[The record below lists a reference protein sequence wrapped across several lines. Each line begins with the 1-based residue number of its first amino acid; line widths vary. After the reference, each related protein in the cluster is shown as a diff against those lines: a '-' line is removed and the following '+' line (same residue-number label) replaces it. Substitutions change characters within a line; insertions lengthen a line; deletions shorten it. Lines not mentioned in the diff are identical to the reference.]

1 MESNEI
7 KACTVIKN
15 YLNTD
20 MTLEDIYKSYELAVK
35 TLISNSTSGNTML
48 SGVSSY
54 QEGNISVTFK
64 DSVNTGAWAVTEDI
78 KALLPTPFIK
88 MYY

>member
-1 MESNEI
+1 MKIDYSIRKYRGIDRFLYIICKFLEI
-7 KACTVIKN
+7 YRN
-15 YLNTD
+15 
-20 MTLEDIYKSYELAVK
+20 
-35 TLISNSTSGNTML
+35 
-48 SGVSSY
+48 
-54 QEGNISVTFK
+54 GNISVTFK